1 MKAVSAQVERC
12 CVYVKPQKIMHYMH
26 GIIPW
31 LFDSW
36 ANPVVHL
43 LLLKSSMVND
53 FMAIGDVLLMERMK
67 INEKSDEVGQL
78 LAKCFY
84 YINSN
89 GFYWGTNAHG
99 SSQ

>member
-12 CVYVKPQKIMHYMH
+12 CVYVTPQKIMHYMH

-43 LLLKSSMVND
+43 LLLKSSMGRLDALTLHGKRTLEN
-53 FMAIGDVLLMERMK
+53 ARE
-67 INEKSDEVGQL
+67 NQP
-78 LAKCFY
+78 
-84 YINSN
+84 SN
-89 GFYWGTNAHG
+89 IPQSN
-99 SSQ
+99 